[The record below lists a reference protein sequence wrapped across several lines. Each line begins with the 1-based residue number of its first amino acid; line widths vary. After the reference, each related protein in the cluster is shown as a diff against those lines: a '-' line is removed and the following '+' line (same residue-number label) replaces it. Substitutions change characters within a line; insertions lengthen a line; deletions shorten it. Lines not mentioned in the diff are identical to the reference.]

1 MGLIKEFKEF
11 AMKGNVMDMAVGI
24 IIGAAFGK
32 IVASL
37 VGDVIMPLIGAVTG
51 GGSLGDKLLY
61 LGSLREDEQLPI
73 TLERAKEL
81 GGAYINWGP
90 FVQTTID
97 FIIIAFA
104 IFMMIKLINRA
115 RALVEGEVGE
125 LAPTKKKCEFCQ
137 TEISIKA
144 TRCPNCTSELSAN

>member
-24 IIGAAFGK
+24 IIGVAFGK
-32 IVASL
+32 IVTSL

-90 FVQTTID
+90 FVQTTVD

-115 RALVEGEVGE
+115 RALVEGEVEE

>member
-1 MGLIKEFKEF
+1 MGIVKEFKVF

-32 IVASL
+32 IVTSL
-37 VGDVIMPLIGAVTG
+37 VGDIIMPLVGAITG
-51 GGSLGDKLLY
+51 SGSLGDKLLY
-61 LGSLREDEQLPI
+61 LGRLGEDEQLPI

-104 IFMMIKLINRA
+104 IFMLIKLINRA
-115 RALVEGEVGE
+115 RAFVEGEAEE

>member
-24 IIGAAFGK
+24 IIGGAFGK
-32 IVASL
+32 IVTSL
-37 VGDVIMPLIGAVTG
+37 VGDIIMPLVGAITG

-61 LGSLREDEQLPI
+61 LGKLEETDTGPI

-90 FVQTTID
+90 FAQTTID
-97 FIIIAFA
+97 FLIIAFA
-104 IFMMIKLINRA
+104 IFMMIKIMNRA
-115 RALVEGEVGE
+115 RTLVEGEAEVK
-125 LAPTKKKCEFCQ
+125 APTKKDCEFCQ

-144 TRCPNCTSELSAN
+144 TRCPNCTSELSVS